1 MYLTTAN
8 EAALEVLMNPTLLD
22 LAAVLFGML
31 SGGESLYAI
40 LDGARTFD
48 IPFRLRSAN
57 VAHDSLY
64 EGRSKEVLWHVAP
77 YLVYGAQDAAFFHW
91 VLEQGWGDSW
101 GIFLTSQASLEDL
114 HRHFRHFLLVKTE
127 DDRELFFRFYDPRVL
142 RVFLPTCA
150 PEGAMAFFGPVSC
163 YLMEGEQP
171 NTLLKFMTSQDGVKQ
186 EVLFLTAP
194 NEPRDGNF
202 AS

>member
-1 MYLTTAN
+1 
-8 EAALEVLMNPTLLD
+8 MNPTLLD

-31 SGGESLYAI
+31 REGESLYAI
-40 LDGARTFD
+40 LDCARTFD

-64 EGRSKEVLWHVAP
+64 HGQSKEVLWYVAP
-77 YLVYGAQDAAFFHW
+77 HLVRCEQESAFFHW

-101 GIFLTSQASLEDL
+101 GIFLASQASLEDL
-114 HRHFRHFLLVKTE
+114 RSHFRRFLLVKTE

-142 RVFLPTCA
+142 RLFLPACTLEEA
-150 PEGAMAFFGPVSC
+150 STFFGPVRC

-171 NTLLKFMTSQDGVKQ
+171 NTLLKFMTSQDGMQQ
-186 EVLFLTAP
+186 EVLFLTVP
-194 NEPRDGNF
+194 NELRDGNS